1 MIEIEFAAEV
11 ASDHRETLNWMIAAA
26 PAASAVKHEIRGLI
40 MPTNKVVA
48 DTESKMKKAIEI
60 LQDELK
66 TVRSGRAS
74 TGLVE
79 NIKADFYGTRTPI
92 KQMATLAT
100 PQMDMIVIKPF
111 DPGSVKEIEKA
122 IKASD
127 LSIAPI
133 VDGKIIR
140 LNVPALSEERR
151 KQLVQQA
158 RQVGEQTKVTTRNIR
173 RDAIKQLEKDQKD
186 KLITE
191 DDLEKGK
198 KQIDD
203 IAKKCADK
211 VDELIKSKSDEIMLD

>member
-1 MIEIEFAAEV
+1 
-11 ASDHRETLNWMIAAA
+11 
-26 PAASAVKHEIRGLI
+26 
-40 MPTNKVVA
+40 MPTKEIVA
-48 DTESKMKKAIEI
+48 DTQSKMKKAVEI

-79 NIKADFYGTRTPI
+79 NIKADFYGSPTPL

-111 DPGSVKEIEKA
+111 DPASIKEIEKA

-133 VDGKIIR
+133 IDGKIIR
-140 LNVPALSEERR
+140 LNIPALSEERR
-151 KQLVQQA
+151 TQLAQQA
-158 RQVGEQTKVTTRNIR
+158 KQAGEQTKVTTRNIR
-173 RDAIKQLEKDQKD
+173 RDANKQLEKQQKD

-198 KQIDD
+198 KQVDD
-203 IAKKCADK
+203 IIKKYADK
-211 VDELIKSKSDEIMLD
+211 VDDLIKSKSDEIMLD